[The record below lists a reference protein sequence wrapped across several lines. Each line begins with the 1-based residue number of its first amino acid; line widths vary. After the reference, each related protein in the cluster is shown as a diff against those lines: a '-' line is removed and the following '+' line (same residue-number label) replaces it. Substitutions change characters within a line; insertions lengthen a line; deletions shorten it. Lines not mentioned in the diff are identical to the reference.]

1 MNTHLKKFFE
11 VVWLCRTF
19 YRVYILK
26 IIMSTPLEK
35 KFFEADRIVL
45 KFFLSA
51 DSEKS
56 REYTCKKNSLKPFGC
71 FKPFLGCI
79 F

>member
-1 MNTHLKKFFE
+1 M
-11 VVWLCRTF
+11 
-19 YRVYILK
+19 YILK

-35 KFFEADRIVL
+35 KFFEADRFVL

-56 REYTCKKNSLKPFGC
+56 REYTCKKKFFETVWLFQTFSRVYILKIIISIPLE
-71 FKPFLGCI
+71 KVL
-79 F
+79 